1 MQPTSASDVVTQI
14 TWGITVGGNWLH
26 SRLLHIFPL
35 FVCFR
40 VFGYFFAKYILT
52 FLSWDADMWTQYRVS
67 SGTLNISYSYEVI
80 ENFRIR
86 SVNSFFA
93 GRTAFEVNVTV
104 NNSKMFF
111 FPSLGVELILCRL
124 FLVIENA
131 QPTPWE
137 IFPSKQ
143 KRSNVRQTCKFNQQ
157 QTGFPDWMF
166 YTL

>member
-1 MQPTSASDVVTQI
+1 MSASDVVTQI
-14 TWGITVGGNWLH
+14 TWGITVGGNCLN

-52 FLSWDADMWTQYRVS
+52 FLSGDADMWTQYQYRVS
-67 SGTLNISYSYEVI
+67 TETLNISYGYEVI
-80 ENFRIR
+80 EHFGIR
-86 SVNSFFA
+86 SVNSFVA

-111 FPSLGVELILCRL
+111 FPSLGVELNLCRL

-131 QPTPWE
+131 RPTPWE

-143 KRSNVRQTCKFNQQ
+143 KRQNVRQSCKFNQQ
-157 QTGFPDWMF
+157 QTAFPDWMF